1 MHLATLALLAL
12 ILGNGADPQPAAKV
26 VEVSAAMDLH
36 PDRYQQFARF
46 DAQGEQEL
54 LRLTNRDRAR
64 QGLRPLQ
71 LDATLTAAA
80 RTHAAKM
87 AARQELSHQF
97 ADEPALQQRLAG
109 LHLDHEGENVAL
121 DEDVAQAHDGLMHSP
136 HHRENLLRA
145 DYNVVGFGVARVGD
159 RIYVVEDFAH
169 SLPTYPAPQA
179 EDMIAAAVGH
189 ARGSRNSRLQRAAAP
204 TLHDA
209 ACVMAN
215 QDRLN
220 PKAVSNLGRPRYVL
234 TYANMQADSLPQ
246 NLPHVLSDAS
256 LQSFAVGA
264 CYAHTPTYPNGAY
277 FVALALY

>member
-1 MHLATLALLAL
+1 MHLATLTLLAL

-26 VEVSAAMDLH
+26 VEVSAAADLH
-36 PDRYQQFARF
+36 PERYQQFARF

-54 LRLTNRDRAR
+54 LRLTNRDRSR
-64 QGLRPLQ
+64 LGLRPLQ
-71 LDATLTAAA
+71 LDSTLTAAA

-97 ADEPALQQRLAG
+97 EDEPALQQRLAA

-145 DYNVVGFGVARVGD
+145 DYNVVGFGVARVGE

-169 SLPTYPAPQA
+169 SLPAYPAKQA
-179 EDMIAAAVGH
+179 EDIIAAAVDR
-189 ARGSRNSRLQRAAAP
+189 ARGSRNPQLQHAAAP
-204 TLHDA
+204 SLHDA
-209 ACVMAN
+209 ACAMAS

-220 PKAVSNLGRPRYVL
+220 PKAVSGLGRARYVL
-234 TYANMQADSLPQ
+234 TYTNMQPDSLPG
-246 NLPHVLSDAS
+246 NMPKVLADPS
-256 LQSFAVGA
+256 LQGFAVGA
-264 CYAHTPTYPNGAY
+264 CFAHTPTYPNGAY